1 MKIHE
6 ELCLELHL
14 RKKMDKAYFK
24 QYYSLEREHWWFKAR
39 IKILA
44 SILENNLVNEKPI
57 KILNVGVATGATSEM
72 LQQFGEVTSIEY
84 DEDCCKFIN
93 QQCNLNVIQ
102 GSITTLNFANQSFDV
117 VCAFDVIEHVEDDAT
132 AAKELERVCAP
143 NGYIF
148 VTTPAYQFL
157 WSEHDVVNHHFKRY
171 TLTGFRSLFSLGS
184 LSNIK
189 TTYFNFF
196 LFLPI
201 AIIRILLW
209 PFQKRKIATS
219 TQQETDATRFTPGIL
234 NKLLYRLFLFEKVLL
249 NKFSLPFGVSILL
262 LLKKNND

>member
-1 MKIHE
+1 
-6 ELCLELHL
+6 
-14 RKKMDKAYFK
+14 MDKAYFK
-24 QYYSLEREHWWFKAR
+24 QYYRLEREHWWFKAR

-44 SILENNLVNEKPI
+44 SILEKNLSHKNSI

-84 DEDCCKFIN
+84 DEDCCQFIN
-93 QQCNLNVIQ
+93 QQSNLNVSQ
-102 GSITTLNFANQSFDV
+102 GSITELNFANHSFDV

-157 WSEHDVVNHHFKRY
+157 WSEHDVVNHHFRRY
-171 TLTGFRSLFSLGS
+171 TLANFRNLFSTGS
-184 LSNIK
+184 LVNIK

-196 LFLPI
+196 LFMPI
-201 AIIRILLW
+201 ALIRIILW
-209 PFQKRKIATS
+209 PFQKRKT
-219 TQQETDATRFTPGIL
+219 TTNTNQETDATRFTPGIL
-234 NKLLYRLFLFEKVLL
+234 NKLLYQLFLFEKVLL
-249 NKFSLPFGVSILL
+249 NQFSLPFGVSILL